1 MIILRAM
8 NKVILKHPFSAILSG
23 PSQAGKT
30 EFTFKLLENYKN
42 MFTPVPDTIIYCYSI
57 WQKKFLR
64 LKEAIPDIKFVQGI
78 IPEDDID
85 EDKNNLIILDDL
97 MRETGKSDD
106 VMDMFTRGS
115 HHKNFSVILI
125 TQNLFNKGA
134 NTRTISLN
142 AHYIVMFNNPRD
154 RSQIRHLARQ
164 MYPRESGFLV
174 EAFEDATSEAY
185 SYLFL
190 DLTQT
195 TSENERI
202 RSKIFPDE
210 DGVIYIRK

>member
-1 MIILRAM
+1 M
-8 NKVILKHPFSAILSG
+8 NSVIFKHPFSAILSG

-30 EFTFKLLENYKN
+30 EFTFKLLQHHKQ
-42 MFTPVPDTIIYCYSI
+42 MFSPIPDTIIYCYSI
-57 WQKKFLR
+57 WQNKFIR
-64 LKEAIPDIKFVQGI
+64 LKEVIPDIQFHQGI
-78 IPEDDID
+78 VTDDEID
-85 EDKNNLIILDDL
+85 ETKNNLIILDDL
-97 MRETGKSDD
+97 MRESGNNND
-106 VMDMFTRGS
+106 VLDMFTRGS

-164 MYPRESGFLV
+164 MYPQASGFLI
-174 EAFEDATSEAY
+174 EAFEDATSEPY
-185 SYLFL
+185 SYLFI

-195 TSENERI
+195 TTESERI
-202 RSKIFPDE
+202 RTKIFPEE
-210 DGVIYIRK
+210 DGVIYVRK